1 MGDGALMA
9 LRSFD
14 NLNSVEARQA
24 LLDRRCERTH
34 PKRHRTKRRSVK
46 RSAGKRSK
54 ARHVAAVRK
63 HERGEFLDASRAYWR
78 GERESH
84 P

>member
-1 MGDGALMA
+1 MA

-14 NLNSVEARQA
+14 NPNSIEARQA
-24 LLDRRCERTH
+24 LLDRRCERAH

-46 RSAGKRSK
+46 RAAAKRSK
-54 ARHVAAVRK
+54 ARHAAAIKKR
-63 HERGEFLDASRAYWR
+63 ERGKVLDVVHAYWR
-78 GERESH
+78 GDAETH